1 MDDDRRPRLRARCDR
16 TAAAALATILVL
28 GASVAHAGPT
38 LTAQDYDRASR
49 FLPDNIPSLVLNA
62 RFTPHW
68 RDGTPERFTYRREL
82 GEGRVEFVSVE
93 AATGRRKAAFP
104 HAIVA
109 EGLRAASGKDVDATR
124 LPFQDF
130 EEGTHRAIS
139 FNAFGSQW
147 TCGTVEARCRK
158 LESPPASDPL
168 AVPSPD
174 GRWLAYLEGGNL
186 WVRSRDGQERFAL
199 TTDAAPGYG
208 YASHVQSTLGVILTG
223 ARARALAVKDGQ
235 PIPGPPGPPAAPVVL
250 WSPDSSHLLTHRI
263 DEREV
268 HDITLVQSTP
278 LDGSVRPTASS
289 WRYAVPNDAAIAR
302 VEPWIFDVARR
313 SGRRVDID
321 PLPGLFFTPIESRDT
336 WWSNDG
342 HSIYLIARSRYFK
355 SMTLG
360 IIDADSGHVR
370 PLISET
376 GRTFV
381 ESASLGERPMVYLL
395 ANRELVWFSER
406 GGHGHLYV
414 YDAETGA
421 LKRALTSGDWTVR
434 NVLRLDEAA
443 GYIYVSGNE
452 REPGADPYYRFVYRI
467 RLRDGDV
474 TRLTPE
480 DADHDVPA
488 TQLNAMVE
496 IPAAN
501 LGFSPSGR
509 YFLETHSR
517 ADLAPS
523 TVLRGADGKLIA
535 AVESADI
542 SRLLAS
548 GLTMPERFHTL
559 AADGKTMLYGVVL
572 RPSNFD
578 PSRRYPVIDSPY
590 PGPQAHRVDPRFLS
604 LVFDDLGAQGYAEL
618 GAIVVMLDGRGTHGR
633 SKAFHDESYGG
644 LAQAGH
650 LDDHVAAIRDLARRY
665 DYMDLDRVGIF
676 GSSGGGYA
684 TAHALATFPDFFKVG
699 VADAGNHDQRGYIA
713 IWGETYN
720 GPEQGDNYREASNV
734 ELAKNIRGK
743 LFLLHGDMDSNVLP
757 SQTLQLAAAL
767 IGANRDFDLLIVPN
781 AGHVTARGR
790 TYALRRAW
798 DFMVRHL
805 MGAEP
810 PPQYQFP
817 PAPGS
822 P

>member
-1 MDDDRRPRLRARCDR
+1 MEDDRRPQLRTRCDR
-16 TAAAALATILVL
+16 TSAAALAAALLLTS
-28 GASVAHAGPT
+28 SVAVAGSA

-49 FLPDNIPSLVLNA
+49 FLPDNIPALVLNA
-62 RFTPHW
+62 RFEPHW
-68 RDGTPERFTYRREL
+68 RSGTPERFTYRREL
-82 GEGRVEFVSVE
+82 GKGRLEFVSVE
-93 AATGRRKAAFP
+93 AATGRRTPAFP
-104 HAIVA
+104 HEIIAQ
-109 EGLRAASGKDVDATR
+109 GLRTASGKDVDATR
-124 LPFQDF
+124 LPLADF
-130 EEGTHRAIS
+130 EEGTNRTIRFS
-139 FNAFGSQW
+139 AFGSQW
-147 TCGTVEARCRK
+147 SCGTLRAGCRK
-158 LESPPASDPL
+158 LEAPAAFDPL

-174 GRWLAYLEGGNL
+174 GRWLAYFEGGNL

-199 TTDAAPGYG
+199 TTDAAPHLS

-223 ARARALAVKDGQ
+223 ARARALAVKDGM

-250 WSPDSSHLLTHRI
+250 WSPDSTHLLTHRI
-263 DEREV
+263 DERAV
-268 HDITLVQSTP
+268 RDITVVQSTP
-278 LDGSVRPTASS
+278 LDGSVRPLTNS
-289 WRYAVPNDAAIAR
+289 WRYAMPNDAAVAH
-302 VEPWIFDVARR
+302 VEPWIFDVSRH
-313 SGRRVDID
+313 SGRPVDIE
-321 PLPGLFFTPIESRDT
+321 PLPGVFFTPIESRDT
-336 WWSNDG
+336 WWSKD
-342 HSIYLIARSRYFK
+342 SRSVYLIARSRYAK
-355 SMTLG
+355 SMTLER
-360 IIDADSGHVR
+360 IDAEDGHVQA
-370 PLISET
+370 LISES
-376 GRTFV
+376 GKTFV

-395 ANRELVWFSER
+395 GNGEILWFSER
-406 GGHGHLYV
+406 DGHGHLYV

-434 NVLRLDEAA
+434 NVLRIDERS

-452 REPGADPYYRFVYRI
+452 REPGADPYFRFVYRI
-467 RLRDGDV
+467 RLRDGEV

-488 TQLNAMVE
+488 AQLNAMVDL
-496 IPAAN
+496 PVSA
-501 LGFSPSGR
+501 LGFSPSGQ

-517 ADLAPS
+517 PDLPPT
-523 TVLRGADGKLIA
+523 TVLRGADGRYIA
-535 AVESADI
+535 QVEAADI
-542 SRLLAS
+542 SRLMAS
-548 GLTMPERFHTL
+548 GLTMPERFQTL
-559 AADGKTMLYGVVL
+559 AQDGKTKLYGVVL

-578 PSRRYPVIDSPY
+578 PSRSYPVIDSPY
-590 PGPQAHRVDPRFLS
+590 PGPQAHRVDPRFMS
-604 LVFDDLGAQGYAEL
+604 LVFDELGAQAYAEL
-618 GAIVVMLDGRGTHGR
+618 GAIVVMVDGRGTHGR
-633 SKAFHDESYGG
+633 SKSFHDESYGG

-650 LDDHVAAIRDLARRY
+650 LDDHVAAIRDLAHRY
-665 DYMDLDRVGIF
+665 PYIDLDRVGIF

-684 TAHALATFPDFFKVG
+684 TVHALATFPDFFKVG

-713 IWGETYN
+713 VWGETYN
-720 GPEQGDNYREASNV
+720 GPEQGDNYRDASNA

-767 IGANRDFDLLIVPN
+767 IAANRDFDLLMVPN

-805 MGAEP
+805 LGAEP